1 MCLARLC
8 KRTKGFIYGERGVWR
23 PGDNLYLSFI
33 LNDASNKIPLGHPI
47 KFRLA
52 DPNGKVTYQ
61 TVQKS
66 NEWNHYAFT
75 VPTAND
81 APTGNGRQWLAWV
94 VRVYKSIKIETIKP
108 NRLKSKHFQTSYTF
122 LQPIPIRAT
131 LKWLASWRCGKI

>member
-1 MCLARLC
+1 
-8 KRTKGFIYGERGVWR
+8 
-23 PGDNLYLSFI
+23 

-81 APTGNGRQWLAWV
+81 AQEMGAMVSVGGAKFTKASKL
-94 VRVYKSIKIETIKP
+94 KP
-108 NRLKSKHFQTSYTF
+108 SN
-122 LQPIPIRAT
+122 PIV
-131 LKWLASWRCGKI
+131 

>member
-1 MCLARLC
+1 M
-8 KRTKGFIYGERGVWR
+8 
-23 PGDNLYLSFI
+23 
-33 LNDASNKIPLGHPI
+33 NDASNKIPLGHPI

-81 APTGNGRQWLAWV
+81 APTGNWEQWLAWV
-94 VRVYKSIKIETIKP
+94 VQFTKV
-108 NRLKSKHFQTSYTF
+108 
-122 LQPIPIRAT
+122 
-131 LKWLASWRCGKI
+131 

>member
-1 MCLARLC
+1 
-8 KRTKGFIYGERGVWR
+8 
-23 PGDNLYLSFI
+23 
-33 LNDASNKIPLGHPI
+33 LNDASNKIPGHPI

-81 APTGNGRQWLAWV
+81 APTGNWEAMVSVGGEVLQ
-94 VRVYKSIKIETIKP
+94 
-108 NRLKSKHFQTSYTF
+108 KHQN
-122 LQPIPIRAT
+122 
-131 LKWLASWRCGKI
+131 